1 MQKDVSIDDSCDV
14 SRFNARKVLPH
25 KKRISRKLKIAN
37 EDDPTMQINVSM
49 EDEGHKITQVSPLI
63 PTFRCELCGHGSC
76 SQLEFFS
83 HLKQHYEP
91 STPYTILA
99 AMKTSLD
106 ELDTQKSDSTRNM
119 CRIDKKV
126 HLKVYV
132 LFVH

>member
-1 MQKDVSIDDSCDV
+1 M

-37 EDDPTMQINVSM
+37 EDDSAMQLNVAIG
-49 EDEGHKITQVSPLI
+49 DEPHKISHVPQLI
-63 PTFRCELCGHGSC
+63 PTFRCELCGQGSC

-91 STPYTILA
+91 QTPYTILA

-106 ELDTQKSDSTRNM
+106 ELEPQKNGPTTDINTIN
-119 CRIDKKV
+119 KKV
-126 HLKVYV
+126 CGTFDIVCIIRYSRYR
-132 LFVH
+132 